1 MVEPGNPASVKKIEG
16 LRAQIQAAPDAQDL
30 VDQWLRY
37 LVSERQLADLT
48 IQAYLRELRD
58 FFAFIQDY
66 DGEVMDHARLSTLN
80 ISNFRAWLAER
91 RRRELSN
98 KSTAR
103 ALSAVRNFYR
113 FLERNGSLKN
123 LAIQAITTPKIPHS
137 VPRPLS
143 EAAAARVVEDAGD
156 VDQEPWVAARDA
168 AVITLLYGCGL
179 RISEAL
185 DLNRHVAPLSDSLV
199 ITGKGNKQRLVPI
212 LPVVQ
217 DAVDEYLRLCPL
229 PLTPKGPLFIGVRGK
244 RLSPRIIQKRVEVL
258 RGVLDLPPTATPH
271 ALRHSFATH
280 LLSSGGDLRTIQ
292 ELLGHASLKSTQHYT
307 EVDTQHLLDVYDKA
321 HPDGKS
327 S

>member
-1 MVEPGNPASVKKIEG
+1 MVEPRNPAGIKVIEG
-16 LRAQIQAAPDAQDL
+16 LRAQIPAAPDAQDL

-48 IQAYLRELRD
+48 VQAYLRELRD
-58 FFAFIQDY
+58 FLAFIQAY
-66 DGEVMDHARLSTLN
+66 EGEPVGRDKLEDLKVP
-80 ISNFRAWLAER
+80 NFRAWLADR
-91 RRRELSN
+91 RLRELSN

-103 ALSAVRNFYR
+103 ALSAIRNFYR
-113 FLERNGSLKN
+113 FLERNGILKN
-123 LAIQAITTPKIPHS
+123 QAIQAIGTPKIPHS

-143 EAAAARVVEDAGD
+143 EAAAARVVEEVGD
-156 VDQEPWVAARDA
+156 IDQEPWVAARDT

-185 DLNRHVAPLSDSLV
+185 NLNRHVAPMSDSMI

-217 DAVDEYLRLCPL
+217 DAVNTYLRLCPF
-229 PLTPKGPLFIGVRGK
+229 PLKPKGPLFIGVRRK
-244 RLSPRIIQKRVEVL
+244 RLSPRIIQKRIEVL
-258 RGVLDLPPTATPH
+258 RGSLGLPPTATPH

-280 LLSSGGDLRTIQ
+280 LLSNGGDLRTIQ

-307 EVDTQHLLDVYDKA
+307 EVDTQQLLKVYDNA
-321 HPDGKS
+321 HPSGKN
-327 S
+327 